1 MRVMTFNI
9 RHGWRPDGR
18 VDTGMLAA
26 YVAGCRPDIVA
37 LQEVD
42 VAMARSRRA
51 DQAAEVARAAGLTP
65 AFGPAIR
72 HGVRGR
78 YGNAL
83 LVRGELSQVVS
94 VPLPRAGRN
103 ERRAL
108 LLATAVI
115 DGRRLSLGSTHLS
128 VHPAEVGDQLA
139 AVLDALG
146 TRPLPRLLLG
156 DLNLQAPAV
165 IAALAGGE
173 LVLAD
178 PAVPTFP
185 ARDPRARID
194 HIAVAGAIISR
205 VEVLDEPPVSDH
217 RALLVEL
224 A

>member
-42 VAMARSRRA
+42 VGMARSGRT
-51 DQAAEVARAAGLTP
+51 DQAAVVAGAAGLTS

-72 HGVRGR
+72 QGLRGR

-83 LVRGELSQVVS
+83 LVRGELTEVANVA
-94 VPLPRAGRN
+94 LPRVGRN

-108 LLATAVI
+108 LLATAVV
-115 DGRRLSLGSTHLS
+115 DGRHLSVASTHLS
-128 VHPAEVGDQLA
+128 VDPAEVGAQLA
-139 AVLDALG
+139 AVLEALG

-156 DLNLQAPAV
+156 DLNLQPPAV
-165 IAALAGGE
+165 TVALAGRE
-173 LVLAD
+173 LVLVD

-185 ARDPRARID
+185 ARAPRARID
-194 HIAVAGAIISR
+194 HVVVAGARIGR

-217 RALLVEL
+217 RALLVHL